1 MRKKG
6 KENRPKKERKS
17 TTLLGKEKDSF
28 EKVTARTSG
37 ALHWRPN
44 FEQRSSHQ
52 TKICHT

>member
-17 TTLLGKEKDSF
+17 TILSGKEKDSF
-28 EKVTARTSG
+28 EKVTSTSG

-44 FEQRSSHQ
+44 FE
-52 TKICHT
+52 

>member
-17 TTLLGKEKDSF
+17 TTQLGKEKDSF
-28 EKVTARTSG
+28 EKVTGTSG